1 MGYALPLLDDPT
13 TRRSPPRPPPAPTAA
28 IAPGRMIDSHGRTI
42 RDLRL
47 SLTDRCNFRCVYCLE
62 PDARFMRRLDLLTD
76 DEIVRVASAC
86 IRLGVEKIR
95 LTGGEPTLHPRLT
108 SVIARVAALGV
119 SDLALTTNGSRLAP
133 HELAAWRDAG
143 LTRITVSLDS
153 VRPDRFAAMT
163 RSRNTPEQV
172 IDGLRRAIDAGFAPV
187 KINAVLMRG
196 LNDDEIVPLAALARE
211 LSVEMR
217 FIEFMPL
224 DDARGWDRSLVV
236 PAAEVL
242 ERIAQEWPLMPEGR
256 DTDSATAL
264 NFVFADGA
272 PGRIGLI
279 APVTRPFCGRCSRL
293 RITADGKVRPCL
305 FSTREWDLRPLLRD
319 GATDA
324 EIDRFLIDATW
335 TKQAGHGIDSTGF
348 RQPDRA
354 MSAIGG

>member
-1 MGYALPLLDDPT
+1 MGYALPLLDDRT
-13 TRRSPPRPPPAPTAA
+13 TDRRPLRPPPAPAA
-28 IAPGRMIDSHGRTI
+28 AVLPGRMIDSHGRTI

-62 PDARFMRRLDLLTD
+62 PDARFMRKLDLLTD
-76 DEIVRVASAC
+76 DEILRAAAAC

-119 SDLALTTNGSRLAP
+119 ADLALTTNGSRLEPAS
-133 HELAAWRDAG
+133 LAEWGDAG

-153 VRPDRFAAMT
+153 VRPNRFIAMT
-163 RSRNTPEQV
+163 RSRTTPEQV
-172 IDGLRRAIDAGFAPV
+172 IEGVRRAIVAGFAPV

-196 LNDDEIVPLAALARE
+196 FNDDETVPLAALARD
-211 LSVEMR
+211 LGVEMR

-224 DDARGWDRSLVV
+224 DDARTWDRSLVV
-236 PAAEVL
+236 PASETLA
-242 ERIAQEWPLMPEGR
+242 RIAERWPLIPVGR
-256 DTDSATAL
+256 DADSATAL
-264 NFVFADGA
+264 NFAFADGA
-272 PGRIGLI
+272 PGRIGII
-279 APVTRPFCGRCSRL
+279 APVTRPFCGQCSRL

-305 FSTREWDLRPLLRD
+305 FSAQEWDLRPLLRR

-335 TKQAGHGIDSTGF
+335 TKQPGHGIDSATF
-348 RQPDRA
+348 RQPERP